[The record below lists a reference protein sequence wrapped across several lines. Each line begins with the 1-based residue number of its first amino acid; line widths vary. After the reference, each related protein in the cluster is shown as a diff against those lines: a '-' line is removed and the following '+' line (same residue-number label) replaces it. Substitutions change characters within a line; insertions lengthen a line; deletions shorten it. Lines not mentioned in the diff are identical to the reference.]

1 MTTTGATAISHSPE
15 VAPQTRMPPGPPLP
29 RLVQTALLTLVGLPF
44 LEWLHRR
51 YGDAATLHTLYQPNP
66 TVAVFDPGLTRQI
79 FQGRQDQL
87 HAGEANSLLG
97 PLLGQRSVLVL
108 DSNEHLRHRRLLL
121 PPFHGKVLQLYEQA
135 ILEATDAEI
144 DSWPMGEPF
153 AVMPSM
159 QSLTLRVIA
168 SVVFGFAPDESA
180 ELMTALRAYIDP
192 IGQPRSLR
200 ALLDAGLQRAGVS
213 RGRRAQAFVM
223 RRRAVDDLVYAE
235 IARRRALPEDEL
247 TRRED
252 VFSTLLVARDEAGER
267 LSDVEV
273 RDELLTLL
281 VAGHETTATGI
292 SWALDLLLHT
302 PTVHER
308 AKQGDDAYLDALFKE
323 ALRMRPVIGLVGRV
337 VRGAPF
343 TLGDWVI
350 PEDTEINPWIRVI
363 HRRADLYP
371 DPGTFR
377 PERFLTADGP
387 DTYTWIPF
395 GGGTRRCIGA
405 AFAATEARLIL
416 RRILER
422 TELRA
427 ASPELEEVQIRII
440 TLTPRNGTQV
450 VVERKV

>member
-1 MTTTGATAISHSPE
+1 MTTTGATAITDPAE

-44 LEWLHRR
+44 LEWLHHR

-79 FQGRQDQL
+79 FQGRHDQL

-108 DSNEHLRHRRLLL
+108 DGNEHLRHRRLML
-121 PPFHGKVLQLYEQA
+121 PPFHGKVLQRYEQA

-144 DSWPMGEPF
+144 DSWPLGQPF

-180 ELMTALRAYIDP
+180 ELMAALRAYIDP

-213 RGRRAQAFVM
+213 RGRRAQAFVA
-223 RRRAVDDLVYAE
+223 RRQAVDDLVYAE

-247 TRRED
+247 SRRED
-252 VFSTLLVARDEAGER
+252 VFSTLLVACDEAGGR

-281 VAGHETTATGI
+281 VAGHETTATGT
-292 SWALDLLLHT
+292 SWALDLMLHT
-302 PTVHER
+302 PTVHDR
-308 AKQGDDAYLDALFKE
+308 AKEGDDAYLDALFKE

-337 VRGAPF
+337 VRGGPF
-343 TLGDWVI
+343 ALGDWLI
-350 PEDTEINPWIRVI
+350 PEGIEINPWIRVI

-371 DPGTFR
+371 DPTTFR
-377 PERFLTADGP
+377 PERFLTGDGP

-405 AFAATEARLIL
+405 AFAAIEARLIL

-422 TELRA
+422 TDLRA

-440 TLTPRNGTQV
+440 TLTPHNGTQV
-450 VVERKV
+450 VVERKM